1 MICRARMNGLGLDCG
16 KPAAVPP
23 GSFSTAILIDPNA
36 EAKAKKQY
44 QDSMLAY
51 GVALAKLNP
60 SWLKLPLAPYPPAGD
75 PNILGFPQSGTPSLM
90 LTRSMVSAA
99 QLAEPGKVTQNLLDQ
114 SIARRPKLNA
124 YFAIGAACLAA
135 YFIVR

>member
-1 MICRARMNGLGLDCG
+1 MACRRAQNGLGLDCG

-23 GSFSTAILIDPNA
+23 GSFSTAVLIDPDA

-44 QDSMLAY
+44 QASMLAY
-51 GVALAKLNP
+51 GVALAKLNA

-75 PNILGFPQSGTPSLM
+75 ANVLNFPQTGTPSLM
-90 LTRSMVSAA
+90 LTRSMVSQAA
-99 QLAEPGKVTQNLLDQ
+99 LAEPGKVTQNLLDQ
-114 SIARRPKLNA
+114 SVARRPKLNV
-124 YFAIGAACLAA
+124 YFVIGAACLAT